1 MAGILTS
8 EQEKVLAGKLDD
20 LLKLK
25 GILELIDGYVFKAV
39 ITLLDDKLIDKLPD
53 NVKVLLAE
61 IADAL
66 LANDLDTAV
75 GKCADLINGLV
86 DVPGLDEDSEG
97 LLLKG
102 ILEVIVGAVLNYIE
116 TKKGKKIYLSEV

>member
-39 ITLLDDKLIDKLPD
+39 ITLLDDKLIDKLPE

-86 DVPGLDEDSEG
+86 DVPGLDEESEG
-97 LLLKG
+97 LLLRG